1 MYGMLNQLQEFVVEI
16 VSHILLSKKFR
27 FIESKTA
34 QIHIV
39 AISKFI
45 LELVTLIPFL
55 VAINATDLPK
65 EALQA
70 FANAIV
76 MIIST
81 AVYKLLYEQILEIK
95 ERERV
100 KVFKIRSNPESQQ
113 RLKLSRRN
121 PIQ

>member
-1 MYGMLNQLQEFVVEI
+1 MLNQIQEFVVEI
-16 VSHILLSKKFR
+16 VSHILLSKKSR

-34 QIHIV
+34 KIHV
-39 AISKFI
+39 VLISKFI
-45 LELVTLIPFL
+45 LEIVTLTPFL

-76 MIIST
+76 MITST